1 MTKSDLFSH
10 YDSYSYHTF
19 NTTCKGFNKISC
31 VSPPPL
37 HPPPPKKPH
46 RSTESMCQVMLVI
59 PTYYILNTIANSS
72 PSQPALFIW
81 RVWNPKIVG
90 FIDRAASYSVPEVP
104 HGSRG
109 LRPFCGEAARPS
121 RRGAISLMLRKLR
134 YTPSPYLIPASP
146 LHLYLVTSAGR
157 ICGLVGR
164 NNGV

>member
-1 MTKSDLFSH
+1 MTLIHTILLIPLVKVFIKYRVSALF
-10 YDSYSYHTF
+10 T
-19 NTTCKGFNKISC
+19 
-31 VSPPPL
+31 
-37 HPPPPKKPH
+37 PPPPHTKNPH

-59 PTYYILNTIANSS
+59 LPTYYILNTIANSP

-81 RVWNPKIVG
+81 RARNPKIAG
-90 FIDRAASYSVPEVP
+90 FINRAASYSVPEVP
-104 HGSRG
+104 HGPRG

-121 RRGAISLMLRKLR
+121 RRGAIPLMLRKLR
-134 YTPSPYLIPASP
+134 YTPPPPYLIPASP